1 MQMKA
6 KTMQTNPKSSRTT
19 KNSASTCRLF
29 FTRLWMYTW
38 KCWLLRYVMNLLVR
52 SMLTSDCP
60 KVFRERLWLIIAPF
74 KSNVTSLHVGIKTKT
89 HQSYLLAKNNSCSAV
104 TLPAF
109 SLKKAATSWLCS
121 KLWASGQPSCRNVQE
136 HHIGNTKT
144 KCSPKSKLGITI
156 GMHNFSHSNHYKNQ
170 HHNLKWQQAFFKS

>member
-29 FTRLWMYTW
+29 FTKLWMYTW
-38 KCWLLRYVMNLLVR
+38 KCWLLRYIMNLLVR

-89 HQSYLLAKNNSCSAV
+89 HQTYLLAKNNSCSAV

-121 KLWASGQPSCRNVQE
+121 KLWASGQPSCRNV
-136 HHIGNTKT
+136 I
-144 KCSPKSKLGITI
+144 PRKLGITI

>member
-29 FTRLWMYTW
+29 FTKLWMYTW

-52 SMLTSDCP
+52 SILTSDCP

-121 KLWASGQPSCRNVQE
+121 KLWASGQPSCRNV
-136 HHIGNTKT
+136 I
-144 KCSPKSKLGITI
+144 PRKLGITI